1 MPTSEI
7 LAALGHPNRLR
18 IVRCLAGGPKCNCEL
33 APELGL
39 EQSNLSRHL
48 SIMVDSG
55 VLASERQG
63 TRVNFRVADRRVL
76 RIVELA
82 ERIAQ
87 AGLEK
92 QMRSDELLQSP
103 SPNWRNHA

>member
-33 APELGL
+33 APALGL

-48 SIMVDSG
+48 AVMVGSG
-55 VLASERQG
+55 LLVAEREG
-63 TRVNFRVADRRVL
+63 TRINYRIADKRVL

-82 ERIAQ
+82 EQIA
-87 AGLEK
+87 K
-92 QMRSDELLQSP
+92 TP
-103 SPNWRNHA
+103 P